1 MSTAADLRHGLL
13 LNTQDPPAGAEIPQ
27 RWQELVALAGVA
39 EEAGFESVHL
49 PEHHGRDDGFLPQ
62 PLVACAALAA
72 RTSRIKI
79 GTGITV
85 APLRHPVHLA
95 EEAAVV
101 DVLSGGRLV
110 LALGIG
116 DHRPEYELFG
126 LDIAT
131 QAKRFDEC
139 LTVLLRGLTGER
151 FSFEGAHYRF
161 RDAAIRPVPVQRP
174 RPDVWVGAMSRAGAR
189 RAARFGLPLYLDP
202 LNTVTGLEPL
212 VAEYRAECERHGHAG
227 RVVLSRWGW
236 VDEDGRVDE
245 WWPHVRLA
253 LRAYLVDI
261 PRTGAP
267 GAAASADD
275 LDIGS
280 VAPDRLLVGT
290 PAEVARTARDFAD
303 RLGADRIVV
312 KLQGASGPWG
322 APLERAV
329 RLYGRSVISSGR
341 PEARS
346 PRSNDD
352 RSDRA

>member
-1 MSTAADLRHGLL
+1 MSTAVDLRHGLL
-13 LNTQDPPAGAEIPQ
+13 LNTQDPPAGAAIPQ
-27 RWQELVALAGVA
+27 RWQELLVLAGVA

-72 RTSRIKI
+72 RTSRILI
-79 GTGITV
+79 GTGISV
-85 APLRHPVHLA
+85 APLRHPIHLA

-101 DVLSGGRLV
+101 DVLSNGRLV

-131 QAKRFDEC
+131 QARRFDEC

-151 FSFEGAHYRF
+151 FSFEGRYYRF

-202 LNTVTGLEPL
+202 LTTVTELEPL
-212 VAEYRAECERHGHAG
+212 AAEYRAECARHGHAG
-227 RVVLSRWGW
+227 RIVLSRWGW
-236 VDEDGRVDE
+236 VDEDGRVDK

-253 LRAYLVDI
+253 LWAYLVEI
-261 PRTGAP
+261 PRMAAP
-267 GAAASADD
+267 EAATSADD
-275 LDIGS
+275 LDLAS

-290 PAEVARTARDFAD
+290 PGEVARTARDFAE
-303 RLGADRIVV
+303 RLGADRLVV

-322 APLERAV
+322 ASLEQAI
-329 RLYGRSVISSGR
+329 RLYGRSVISAGGR
-341 PEARS
+341 TVRPTSSTR
-346 PRSNDD
+346 
-352 RSDRA
+352 

>member
-1 MSTAADLRHGLL
+1 MSTEADLRHGLL
-13 LNTQDPPAGAEIPQ
+13 LNTQDPPDGAAIAQ
-27 RWQELVALAGVA
+27 RWQELPVLAAVA

-72 RTSRIKI
+72 RTSRILI
-79 GTGITV
+79 GTGISV
-85 APLRHPVHLA
+85 APLRHPIHLA

-101 DVLSGGRLV
+101 DVISGGRLV

-131 QAKRFDEC
+131 QARRFDEC
-139 LTVLLRGLTGER
+139 LSVLLRGLTGER
-151 FSFEGAHYRF
+151 FSFQGHHYRF

-174 RPDVWVGAMSRAGAR
+174 RPGVWVGAMSPAGAR

-202 LNTVTGLEPL
+202 LTTVTELEPL
-212 VAEYRAECERHGHAG
+212 VAGYRAECARHGHDG

-236 VDEDGRVDE
+236 IDEDGRADE
-245 WWPHVRLA
+245 WWPHVRIA
-253 LRAYLVDI
+253 LWSYLVDI
-261 PRTGAP
+261 PRMAAP
-267 GAAASADD
+267 AAATSAAD
-275 LDIGS
+275 LDIAA

-290 PAEVARTARDFAD
+290 PGEVAGTARDFAD
-303 RLGADRIVV
+303 RLGADRLVV

-322 APLERAV
+322 APLERAI
-329 RLYGRSVISSGR
+329 RLYGRSVISGG
-341 PEARS
+341 PPDGAARKTH
-346 PRSNDD
+346 R
-352 RSDRA
+352 